1 VGHEPE
7 HGTGQKWR
15 RRWDMIAS
23 HDINLSLADMHVFR
37 DNR

>member
-15 RRWDMIAS
+15 RWDMIAS
-23 HDINLSLADMHVFR
+23 HNINLSLADMHVFR